1 MEFARKTENE
11 QHLQLIGK
19 VLLHGEDLIFDYSTC
34 MIFINAHDISQ
45 NIQELYER
53 VVLLTEVYT
62 KCWIALEINPSVDKY
77 GSYFTNMDI
86 TNKF

>member
-53 VVLLTEVYT
+53 VVLLLRSIPNV
-62 KCWIALEINPSVDKY
+62 
-77 GSYFTNMDI
+77 G
-86 TNKF
+86 